1 MHCTMH
7 PVSAL
12 REVAESMARASQVAM
27 RLNAF
32 IEIGVATE
40 RLHSMIPRPINLS
53 NAVTAVKQLFRDTAP
68 THGRTKAAYDQY
80 SERRDRAEISNRK
93 DAIMLAQLCS
103 GHSNLL
109 RVYRHVIDQ

>member
-1 MHCTMH
+1 
-7 PVSAL
+7 
-12 REVAESMARASQVAM
+12 M
-27 RLNAF
+27 RPNAF
-32 IEIGVATE
+32 LLLEIGVATE